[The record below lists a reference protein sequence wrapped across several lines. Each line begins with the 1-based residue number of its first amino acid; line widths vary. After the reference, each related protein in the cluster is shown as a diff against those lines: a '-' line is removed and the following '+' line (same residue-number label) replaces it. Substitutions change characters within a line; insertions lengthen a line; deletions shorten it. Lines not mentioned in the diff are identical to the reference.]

1 MWNGFKVIDSDA
13 HHHEPMDMWDR
24 YLEPEYRERVPKVIG
39 MRRNFFI
46 YAQDNKLFAV
56 FESG

>member
-39 MRRNFFI
+39 MRRNFYI
-46 YAQDNKLFAV
+46 YARAIGCLPC
-56 FESG
+56 